1 MLENSKAINEND
13 LDRVNGGRILNA
25 TGMAGCDIN
34 NPWEIVDKMIIDAI
48 SNYTRPYGFVP
59 KLRFVKNHEST
70 VTCVRN
76 NMGVMIADDWV
87 WAKNADD
94 LRWIPFN
101 AQDSISIAR
110 LKTRG
115 SDDVLAMEEILLDIL
130 KNHKSA

>member
-1 MLENSKAINEND
+1 
-13 LDRVNGGRILNA
+13 
-25 TGMAGCDIN
+25 
-34 NPWEIVDKMIIDAI
+34 MIIDAI

-94 LRWIPFN
+94 LRWIPFK
-101 AQDSISIAR
+101 AQDAISIAR
-110 LKTRG
+110 LKTKD
-115 SDDVLAMEEILLDIL
+115 SDNVVLAMEEILLDIL
-130 KNHKSA
+130 KNHKST

>member
-1 MLENSKAINEND
+1 
-13 LDRVNGGRILNA
+13 
-25 TGMAGCDIN
+25 
-34 NPWEIVDKMIIDAI
+34 MIIDAI

-94 LRWIPFN
+94 LRWIPFK
-101 AQDSISIAR
+101 AHDVISIAR
-110 LKTRG
+110 LKTKD
-115 SDDVLAMEEILLDIL
+115 SDDVLAMEETLLDIL
-130 KNHKSA
+130 KNHKST

>member
-1 MLENSKAINEND
+1 MKDFSND
-13 LDRVNGGRILNA
+13 LFIA
-25 TGMAGCDIN
+25 
-34 NPWEIVDKMIIDAI
+34 PWEIVDKMIIDAI